1 MPRKAADPTPQM
13 PPDQL
18 RPAAEL
24 AFAHELEAL
33 SRTDKGYKPPQ
44 WRLSPQAVRTY
55 LMGGTLPDGTVISAK
70 YVGQARLVESA
81 IATLLTDRAL
91 LLLGVP
97 GTAKTWL
104 SEHLAAAIS
113 GSSSRLV
120 QGTAG
125 LSEDALRYSWN
136 YARLLKD
143 GPIREALVPS
153 PVYQAMEDG
162 AIVRIEELTR
172 LASDVQDSLITVL
185 SEKILP
191 VPELN
196 MQVAARPGF
205 NLIATAN
212 DRDRGVNELS
222 SALRRRFNTVV
233 MPLPASLQEE
243 VRIVMDRVRTSF
255 LAPLRKEL
263 PLPEREIARLV
274 LIFRELRSG
283 RTEDTQEKLKSPTA
297 TLSTA
302 EAISTI
308 NQGLA
313 MSLHFGDG
321 KLSARDLAA
330 GLESAVVKDPSADTE
345 VWREY
350 RETVIRN
357 REGWKDLYEA
367 CTANAPARGK
377 KKAKG

>member
-1 MPRKAADPTPQM
+1 M
-13 PPDQL
+13 
-18 RPAAEL
+18 

-33 SRTDKGYKPPQ
+33 ARQDKGYRPPQ

-55 LMGGTLPDGTVISAK
+55 LMGGTLSDGTVISPK

-113 GSSSRLV
+113 GVSSRLI

-172 LASDVQDSLITVL
+172 LSSDVQDSLITVL
-185 SEKILP
+185 SEKVLP

-196 MQVAARPGF
+196 MQVAAKPGF

-243 VRIVMDRVRTSF
+243 VRIVMDRVRSSF
-255 LAPLRKEL
+255 LEPLRREL
-263 PLPEREIARLV
+263 PLPEKEIARLV
-274 LIFRELRSG
+274 LIFRELRNG
-283 RTEDTQEKLKSPTA
+283 HTEDSGEKIKSPSA

-302 EAISTI
+302 EAISTV

-313 MSLHFGDG
+313 MALHFGDG
-321 KLSARDLAA
+321 KLSARDLAS
-330 GLESAVVKDPSADTE
+330 GLEAAVIKDPVTDGE

-350 RETVIRN
+350 RETIIRN

-367 CTANAPARGK
+367 CAAIAPARGK
-377 KKAKG
+377 RKAKG